1 MKRILAILLCLAA
14 AAGLCACAAK
24 PQEAPVSPVD
34 FYYRRAEL
42 TYEGSD
48 GVISPEQREAL
59 GHESDLDWLLAQYF
73 SGPVTEALTLPF
85 RRGLHPVAWTQED
98 GVFTLTVSQELGELS
113 GIDLTVACACIAQ
126 TLFALTGCQAVT
138 LRAEGVQLEGS
149 DALSISRKQ
158 LLLQDDSAQHR
169 LRELAVYFTDARR
182 RYLTPESLTLDV
194 SDPSEACQALLQALL
209 DGPKGGSLVRPLP
222 EGTRLLQASVQGGV
236 CSVNFS
242 AEFSRNVFRDEVAQ
256 RTALLAV
263 IDTLTQLDQVDSVEF
278 YEEGNLLV
286 LYGYMDLS
294 TPWTRDESIIG
305 PVRSSVNEFD
315 ADLCGTIGAQSYLA
329 KVPVKLRRSA
339 NETAEEVALGALLA
353 WAPGN
358 GYANPI
364 PEGTRLRSAS
374 TDSSGL
380 CTVDLT
386 SEFLEAATQEAL
398 GVAIHAVVGTL
409 CSLDGVSRVQILVE
423 GQVPQ
428 QYAALFQAEGAHAVW
443 FY

>member
-24 PQEAPVSPVD
+24 PQEAPVSPVN

-42 TYEGSD
+42 SYEGSD
-48 GVISPEQREAL
+48 GVILSEQREGS
-59 GHESDLDWLLAQYF
+59 GHESDLNWLLAQYF
-73 SGPVTEALTLPF
+73 SGPASEELTLPF
-85 RRGLHPVAWTQED
+85 RRGLRPVAWTQEN
-98 GVFTLTVSQELGELS
+98 GVFSLTVSQELGELS
-113 GIDLTVACACIAQ
+113 AIDLTVACACIAQ
-126 TLFALTGCQAVT
+126 TLFALTDCQAVT

-149 DALSISRKQ
+149 DALSISREQ

-169 LRELAVYFTDARR
+169 LRELAVYFTDAHR
-182 RYLTPESLTLDV
+182 RYLAPESLTLDV

-209 DGPKGGSLVRPLP
+209 DGPKDGGLVRPLP

-305 PVRSSVNEFD
+305 PVRASVNEFD

-339 NETAEEVALGALLA
+339 NETPEELALRALLA

-364 PEGTRLRSAS
+364 PEGTRLLSAV
-374 TDSSGL
+374 TDLSGL
-380 CTVDLT
+380 CTANLS
-386 SEFLEAATQEAL
+386 SEFLEAASPEAL
-398 GVAIHAVVGTL
+398 SVAVHAVVGTL
-409 CSLDGVSRVQILVE
+409 CSLEGIRWVQIQVE
-423 GQVPQ
+423 GQIPQ
-428 QYAALFQAEGAHAVW
+428 ADRALFLPQNAHAAW